1 MKIALLSARYPEA
14 GQKGDQLR
22 GWAIVR
28 WLAERHE
35 ISVLTTSAPSGPD
48 AARAL
53 EAIATVHVHEASR
66 GARARAA
73 LAMLL
78 RGLPAQV
85 GWMMPDAAWREAERV
100 AAAADVV
107 LVCTARSMRGPLPV
121 PVVLDHVDALSL
133 NMRRRAGGV
142 EPLPVRLAA
151 ALEARAMRRWER
163 RIASWAT
170 AQTVTSAEDAAELP
184 ASPPMALVPAGFD
197 GEVFAEPPG
206 HVRDL
211 DLVFTGNMAYPPN
224 RDAAEWLDRE
234 VMPRV
239 RARLPGVRAAIVG
252 RNATGLRLT
261 EMAFFSDVPDLGDYL
276 RRAKVAA
283 APLRSGTGSP
293 NKVLEAAAHGAA
305 LVTTPWVAE
314 HFNLSCPTA
323 DTAEAFAAEV
333 IGLLE
338 DDARRAQRATA
349 DRAVLERYSGEALAR
364 SIEEQLL
371 AARSPGHRGDPTA
384 PLQSVRGAISSPTIA
399 GTDI

>member
-28 WLAERHE
+28 WLTERHQV
-35 ISVLTTSAPSGPD
+35 SVLTTSAPSGPD

-53 EAIATVHVHEASR
+53 EAIATVHVREANPP
-66 GARARAA
+66 ARARAA

-85 GWMMPDAAWREAERV
+85 GWMMPDASWREAERL
-100 AAAADVV
+100 AGGADVV

-133 NMRRRAGGV
+133 NMRRRAAGV
-142 EPLPVRLAA
+142 EAPPVRLAA
-151 ALEARAMRRWER
+151 AVEARLMRRWER

-184 ASPPMALVPAGFD
+184 ARPPMALVPAGFD

-211 DLVFTGNMAYPPN
+211 DLIFTGNMAYPPN

-252 RNATGLRLT
+252 RNASRLRLT
-261 EMAFFSDVPDLGDYL
+261 EMASFSDVPDLGDYL

-283 APLRSGTGSP
+283 APLRAGTGSP

-305 LVTTPWVAE
+305 LVTMPWVAE
-314 HFNLSCPTA
+314 HFGLSCPTA
-323 DTAEAFAAEV
+323 DTPDAFAAEV

-338 DDARRAQRATA
+338 DDARRAQRADA

-371 AARSPGHRGDPTA
+371 AA
-384 PLQSVRGAISSPTIA
+384 SSPA
-399 GTDI
+399 HRDNPMAALRSVLPLGSER

>member
-28 WLAERHE
+28 WLTERHE
-35 ISVLTTSAPSGPD
+35 ISVLTTSAPSGPG
-48 AARAL
+48 AAREL
-53 EAIATVHVHEASR
+53 EAIATVHVHEPSH
-66 GARARAA
+66 GERARAG

-78 RGLPAQV
+78 RGQPAQV
-85 GWMMPDAAWREAERV
+85 GWMMPDAAWSEAKRV

-107 LVCTARSMRGPLPV
+107 LVCTARSVRGPLPA
-121 PVVLDHVDALSL
+121 PMVLDHVDAMSL
-133 NMRRRAGGV
+133 NMRRRANGV
-142 EPLPVRLAA
+142 EPPPVRLAA
-151 ALEARAMRRWER
+151 ALEARLMRRWER
-163 RIASWAT
+163 RVASWVT
-170 AQTVTSAEDAAELP
+170 AQAVTSAEDAAELP
-184 ASPPMALVPAGFD
+184 AHPPMALVPAGFD
-197 GEVFAEPPG
+197 GEVFVEPPG

-211 DLVFTGNMAYPPN
+211 DLIFTGNMAYPPN
-224 RDAAEWLDRE
+224 RDAAEWLAQE

-239 RARLPGVRAAIVG
+239 RDRLPGVRAAIVG
-252 RNATGLRLT
+252 RNATRLRLT
-261 EMAFFSDVPDLGDYL
+261 GMALFSDVPDLGEYL

-314 HFNLSCPTA
+314 HFGLSCPTA
-323 DTAEAFAAEV
+323 DTPDAFAAEV

-338 DDARRAQRATA
+338 DDARRALRLAA

-371 AARSPGHRGDPTA
+371 AASSPAHRDNPTA
-384 PLQSVRGAISSPTIA
+384 ALRSVLPLGSER
-399 GTDI
+399 